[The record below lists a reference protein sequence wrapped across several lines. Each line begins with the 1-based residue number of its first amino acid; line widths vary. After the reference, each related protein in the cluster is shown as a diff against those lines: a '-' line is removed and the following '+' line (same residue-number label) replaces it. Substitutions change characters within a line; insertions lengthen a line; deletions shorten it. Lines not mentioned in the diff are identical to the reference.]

1 MAAWFFLSRA
11 PAAHPLPA
19 AALPPAGSLLS
30 GEQPRRASGQ
40 GLDLK
45 LILILNFQVLNFDSL
60 ILISHYSVQEEED
73 SDFCFVF
80 LSSS

>member
-1 MAAWFFLSRA
+1 M
-11 PAAHPLPA
+11 PA

-30 GEQPRRASGQ
+30 GEQPRRASEQ

-45 LILILNFQVLNFDSL
+45 LILIPNFQVSNFDSL

-73 SDFCFVF
+73 NDFSFVF
-80 LSSS
+80 LLSS

>member
-1 MAAWFFLSRA
+1 VRFFLSQA
-11 PAAHPLPA
+11 PAVHPLPA

-30 GEQPRRASGQ
+30 GEQPRRASEQ

-45 LILILNFQVLNFDSL
+45 LILIPNFLVPNFDYV

-73 SDFCFVF
+73 NKDFSFVF